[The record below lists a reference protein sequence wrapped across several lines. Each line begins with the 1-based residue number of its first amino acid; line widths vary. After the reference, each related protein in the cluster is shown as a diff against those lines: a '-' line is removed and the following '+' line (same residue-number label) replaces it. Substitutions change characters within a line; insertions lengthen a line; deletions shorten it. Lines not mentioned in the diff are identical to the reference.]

1 MKDAKGPVP
10 APACSNCHGTGVDL
24 GDMGGLARVVQAC
37 HCVKGGTSEERELW
51 AAGQVLG
58 WRQGSGDR
66 LKLAHLSKE
75 RAHLLGMSERTP
87 EQDDR
92 LQAVTMELRPLLD
105 RLGLTIEE
113 QDLSRRMMDY
123 IRSRIASSTPPEPR
137 QKEDAP

>member
-37 HCVKGGTSEERELW
+37 HCVRGGTSEERELW
-51 AAGQVLG
+51 AVNVVLG
-58 WRQGSGDR
+58 WQRESGDR
-66 LKLAHLSKE
+66 LKLDRLSKE
-75 RAHLLGMSERTP
+75 RARLLGMSERTP

-92 LQAVTMELRPLLD
+92 LRVVTVELRPLLD